1 MQSGGHN
8 RPIMR
13 GRKLSPSRPYVSPI
27 ASSQLEPR
35 MLNQRPAGYE
45 LHRCLLAVAEG
56 CEAVPEYANFYF
68 LTPAC
73 IESDGAR
80 DREAIAKRSI
90 AGVPLSATCD
100 RCARL
105 QAAVVSRAVCRKC
118 LHKCGWSVKP
128 HRRAE
133 SLEGPVYSAIG
144 FLRQTGGRRQPLIR
158 LQVPRPHAVEEISA
172 RARRPPIAR

>member
-13 GRKLSPSRPYVSPI
+13 GRKPSPSRPYVSPI
-27 ASSQLEPR
+27 ASSQREPR

-73 IESDGAR
+73 VEFDGAR

-90 AGVPLSATCD
+90 AGVPLSPTCD
-100 RCARL
+100 LCARL
-105 QAAVVSRAVCRKC
+105 QAAVVS
-118 LHKCGWSVKP
+118 P
-128 HRRAE
+128 RRA
-133 SLEGPVYSAIG
+133 GSACTSG
-144 FLRQTGGRRQPLIR
+144 LVDEAAPQSGVTQGSNLLSHRFLRQRRGRRQPLIL
-158 LQVPRPHAVEEISA
+158 LQEPRPSAAEEISA
-172 RARRPPIAR
+172 RARSPPIAR